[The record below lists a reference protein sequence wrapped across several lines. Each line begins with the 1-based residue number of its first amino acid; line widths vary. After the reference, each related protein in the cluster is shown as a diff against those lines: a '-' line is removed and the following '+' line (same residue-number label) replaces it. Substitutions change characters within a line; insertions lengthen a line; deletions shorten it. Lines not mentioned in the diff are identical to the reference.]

1 MGRAVIGTFIQPP
14 CNDRGEGNGLRRVPM
29 MDGSDHSRHALAR
42 RGSEM
47 GEQGPQGRLEVCPIQ
62 LDTVQLNWTW
72 FSSRGTAGVAYTSPG
87 RDTR

>member
-1 MGRAVIGTFIQPP
+1 MP
-14 CNDRGEGNGLRRVPM
+14 GEGNGLHCVPM

-47 GEQGPQGRLEVCPIQ
+47 GEQGPQGRLEFCPIQ

-72 FSSRGTAGVAYTSPG
+72 FSNRCHNGPDVRLNVNEQRLGSNGEANIVILRG
-87 RDTR
+87 